1 MGSRRGCG
9 CADRASRAGRR
20 IRAPSGQR
28 DILPGVNAGASRTA
42 RWDICWS
49 TIQPVL
55 SGEPSRSRGRT
66 DMSMA
71 VPHSR
76 YSYPH
81 REDSELSSAA
91 YSLCRT
97 SYLIVVD
104 YRGISGQSV
113 IGGLVSKCRIH
124 ARRKQRDSL
133 LVKR

>member
-1 MGSRRGCG
+1 
-9 CADRASRAGRR
+9 
-20 IRAPSGQR
+20 
-28 DILPGVNAGASRTA
+28 
-42 RWDICWS
+42 
-49 TIQPVL
+49 
-55 SGEPSRSRGRT
+55 
-66 DMSMA
+66 MA

-81 REDSELSSAA
+81 HEDSELSSAA
-91 YSLCRT
+91 YNLCRT

-124 ARRKQRDSL
+124 TRRKRRDSH

>member
-1 MGSRRGCG
+1 
-9 CADRASRAGRR
+9 
-20 IRAPSGQR
+20 
-28 DILPGVNAGASRTA
+28 V
-42 RWDICWS
+42 
-49 TIQPVL
+49 
-55 SGEPSRSRGRT
+55 
-66 DMSMA
+66 SMA

-91 YSLCRT
+91 YNLCRT

-124 ARRKQRDSL
+124 ARRKRRDSL

>member
-1 MGSRRGCG
+1 MGTTSPTHLVGAWVPGC
-9 CADRASRAGRR
+9 C
-20 IRAPSGQR
+20 
-28 DILPGVNAGASRTA
+28 DIPGVNAGL
-42 RWDICWS
+42 
-49 TIQPVL
+49 PVPQVGYL
-55 SGEPSRSRGRT
+55 LVYDTTCSLGRT
-66 DMSMA
+66 VPALAVEQVVPMA

-76 YSYPH
+76 YSYPL

-124 ARRKQRDSL
+124 AAVNGGILSL
-133 LVKR
+133 